1 MHRYRPALL
10 TLLAALAAPVATRA
24 QEYVLPTPEEY
35 AERAERAEN
44 APLFASHDAIRMTLS
59 TDIKW
64 LRDTRSDSTEVDAT
78 LTFVDVDGSETVSTV
93 QVRARGNFRRS
104 KDNCNFPPLRLNFKT
119 GDMGGTV
126 FEGQDKLKLVTPC
139 NDGRDD
145 HQRYIYKEFLTYRL
159 LNTLTPASLRVRL
172 VEITYEDVNG
182 EYDTRTKHGFLIED
196 NVAMAERNSATLE
209 EVNQFHPARTFG
221 EYSVLASMFNY
232 MIGNTDWSPVY
243 FHNVELIRTEDARYL
258 TVPYDFDFSGAV
270 NARYATVDPSLQ
282 DRIRRVTQRLFRGF
296 CRDELTY
303 PHAVQTFADNREA
316 FRQLYFD
323 FAARGYEQFTE
334 KDAEDAWKYFDDFY
348 KMVDDEKR
356 FEREILR
363 DCRDMASGR

>member
-1 MHRYRPALL
+1 MKHPALL
-10 TLLAALAAPVATRA
+10 TILVALASPLALRA
-24 QEYVLPTPEEY
+24 QAEYVLPTPQQY
-35 AERAERAEN
+35 AERAERAAR
-44 APLFASHDAIRMTLS
+44 APLFASHDLLRITLN

-64 LRDTRSDSTEVDAT
+64 LRDTRSDSTEVDGT
-78 LTFVDVDGSETVSTV
+78 LTYVDVDGSETVSAV

-104 KDNCNFPPLRLNFKT
+104 KDNCNFPPLRLDFKT
-119 GDMGGTV
+119 GDMEGTV

-145 HQRYIYKEFLTYRL
+145 HQRYLFREYLTYRI
-159 LNTLTPASLRVRL
+159 LNALTPASFRVRL
-172 VEITYEDVNG
+172 LEITYEDVNG
-182 EYDTRTKHGFLIED
+182 EYDARTKQVFLIED
-196 NVAMAERNSATLE
+196 NDAMAERNFATLE
-209 EVNQFHPARTFG
+209 EVNQFHPARTFS
-221 EYSVLASMFNY
+221 EYSVLAAVFNY

-303 PHAVQTFADNREA
+303 PQAVQLFSEKRDEI
-316 FRQLYFD
+316 RQLYFD
-323 FAARGYEQFTE
+323 VAALGYEQFGE
-334 KDAEDAWKYFDDFY
+334 KDAEDAWEYFDDFWR
-348 KMVDDEKR
+348 MVDDGQR
-356 FEREILR
+356 FEREIVR
-363 DCRDMASGR
+363 NCRDMQTGR